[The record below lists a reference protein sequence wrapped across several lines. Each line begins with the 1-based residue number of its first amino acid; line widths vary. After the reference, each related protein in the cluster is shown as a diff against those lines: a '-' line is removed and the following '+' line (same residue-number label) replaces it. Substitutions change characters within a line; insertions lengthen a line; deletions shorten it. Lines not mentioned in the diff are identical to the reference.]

1 MPPPP
6 LPFGIDERVTRRTSS
21 GKIGLRAP
29 PRLSAE
35 PAGAALQELGL
46 DFRDCRLPGIGLR
59 YLAQQL
65 QQAESLQQLRLQVGG
80 CDMAAMDCK
89 AWRFRLFFFFY
100 FLAGLFHLDDWL
112 AGIGVEHSC
121 RRKHFLQGS
130 AGGRPGPQLN

>member
-89 AWRFRLFFFFY
+89 AWRFRLFFFLIFWLGC
-100 FLAGLFHLDDWL
+100 FTWMTGLLELVWSIRADESTFCRAQLVDDL
-112 AGIGVEHSC
+112 GLS
-121 RRKHFLQGS
+121 
-130 AGGRPGPQLN
+130 